1 MIIQEHAT
9 AYRFISQ
16 HDHGRISGLF
26 AQAWRDPV
34 TGERASEALISAT
47 YLHDILW
54 VPIDLMP
61 RFSGKKPLD
70 FIAFPEADKLEAYVH
85 GIVSVSAVDAY
96 MGLLHAR
103 HFSEFVS
110 RQRHPSFRSEM
121 DLLIA
126 DLERQITVS
135 ERARVDEDLALLRLF
150 DVFSLLIC
158 MTGPH
163 IARMPPPWLAPSP
176 LLVRRG
182 LDAFWPAPDQFVLC
196 PYVFTGSFSVRIP
209 YREVDKAED
218 TTALLESF
226 AGAPT
231 RWQDVRVRPPTTEE
245 MEARTRA
252 RASSIRT

>member
-34 TGERASEALISAT
+34 TGERASDALICAT

-54 VPIDLMP
+54 VPIDLLP
-61 RFSGKKPLD
+61 RFLDGIPLD
-70 FIAFPEADKLEAYVH
+70 FIAFPETDKLAAYAH
-85 GIVSVSAVDAY
+85 GIVSVSSVDAY

-110 RQRHPSFRSEM
+110 RERHPRFRSEM
-121 DLLIA
+121 DALIA
-126 DLERQITVS
+126 ELAAKITPI
-135 ERARVDEDLALLRLF
+135 ERARAADDLALLRLF
-150 DVFSLLIC
+150 DVFSLLLC

-163 IARMPPPWLAPSP
+163 IARKPPPWLDPSP

-182 LDAFWPAPDQFVLC
+182 LEAFWPAPDQFSIG
-196 PYVFTGSFSVRIP
+196 PRAFEQPFSVRIP
-209 YREVDKAED
+209 YREVPKDLAPAK
-218 TTALLESF
+218 LLE
-226 AGAPT
+226 AVACAPLA
-231 RWQDVRVRPPTTEE
+231 WQEVRVRAPSSAEVS
-245 MEARTRA
+245 ARQNADVRC
-252 RASSIRT
+252 